1 MAWKKKLQKQWKKLV
16 ATVIALALV
25 ISAIFFNID
34 DGIDQCELILTA
46 FENNEATLVEVYQ
59 QCGHVIDEA
68 LAYED

>member
-1 MAWKKKLQKQWKKLV
+1 MV
-16 ATVIALALV
+16 AVIALALV
-25 ISAIFFNID
+25 ISVVFFNVAD
-34 DGIDQCELILTA
+34 DSIDQCELILTA